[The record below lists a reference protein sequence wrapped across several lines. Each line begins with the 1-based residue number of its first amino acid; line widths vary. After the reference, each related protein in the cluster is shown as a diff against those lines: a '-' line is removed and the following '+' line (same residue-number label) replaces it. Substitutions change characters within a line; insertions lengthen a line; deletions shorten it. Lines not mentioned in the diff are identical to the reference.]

1 MGKQYEELGIT
12 DAFMFAKVMSNKEI
26 CKPVLEQIL
35 NIKIRDIEYLD
46 YEETIQIAPGSK
58 SIRLD
63 IYVED
68 DKNTVFNL
76 EMQTTN
82 YEELPKRSRYYQDI
96 IGLKLIEKGQSYDIL
111 KTSYVIFICTFDFFE
126 KNRSIYEFENICVD
140 DSDIKLN
147 DGTHKIFL
155 NTKGNRDGIS
165 EELQMLLDYFD
176 GREPES
182 QLAKDIDRKVFE
194 ARNNKQW
201 RREYMSYQM
210 ELDRQYRNGR
220 EEGIKEGM
228 EKGSELATENIN
240 KLLKIL
246 IVEKKYDEIEKISEN
261 KEYQKEL
268 MKKYNVKKEITYKLQ
283 KGVSVATSTPTIY
296 IVDKEGKIQFVTD
309 EISQMLTKLYDLQY
323 EKEEI
328 IRQMADNYL
337 KEKYQSGEKPLL
349 VYFAMDGCSDC
360 EAANPIIEGE
370 KIQDKYQ
377 VVTIY
382 REKDKGKEI
391 IDTYSLLKR
400 VYEITW
406 YPSFVILDKE
416 TRIIG
421 ETPLQELETLLL

>member
-1 MGKQYEELGIT
+1 MLTIISASVNIYLNKKDRGDKLVSKKYEELGIT

-68 DKNTVFNL
+68 DNNTVFNL

-96 IGLKLIEKGQSYDIL
+96 IDLKLIEKGQSYDIL

-155 NTKGNRDGIS
+155 NTKGNRDDIS

-210 ELDRQYRNGR
+210 ELDKQFRNGR
-220 EEGIKEGM
+220 EEERR
-228 EKGSELATENIN
+228 NIN
-240 KLLKIL
+240 KLNKALL
-246 IVEKKYDEIEKISEN
+246 SEKKYEELEKSTSDE
-261 KEYQKEL
+261 EYQREL
-268 MKKYNVKKEITYKLQ
+268 MKKYK
-283 KGVSVATSTPTIY
+283 
-296 IVDKEGKIQFVTD
+296 
-309 EISQMLTKLYDLQY
+309 
-323 EKEEI
+323 
-328 IRQMADNYL
+328 
-337 KEKYQSGEKPLL
+337 
-349 VYFAMDGCSDC
+349 
-360 EAANPIIEGE
+360 IIE
-370 KIQDKYQ
+370 
-377 VVTIY
+377 
-382 REKDKGKEI
+382 
-391 IDTYSLLKR
+391 
-400 VYEITW
+400 
-406 YPSFVILDKE
+406 
-416 TRIIG
+416 
-421 ETPLQELETLLL
+421 

>member
-1 MGKQYEELGIT
+1 MLIIISASVNIYLNKKDRGDKLVSKKYEELGIT

-68 DKNTVFNL
+68 DNNTVFNL

-96 IGLKLIEKGQSYDIL
+96 IDLKLIEKGQAYDIL

-155 NTKGNRDGIS
+155 NTKGNRDDIS

-210 ELDRQYRNGR
+210 ELDKQFRNGR
-220 EEGIKEGM
+220 EEERR
-228 EKGSELATENIN
+228 NIN
-240 KLLKIL
+240 KLNKALL
-246 IVEKKYDEIEKISEN
+246 SEKKYEELEKSTSDE
-261 KEYQKEL
+261 EYQREL
-268 MKKYNVKKEITYKLQ
+268 MKKYK
-283 KGVSVATSTPTIY
+283 
-296 IVDKEGKIQFVTD
+296 
-309 EISQMLTKLYDLQY
+309 
-323 EKEEI
+323 
-328 IRQMADNYL
+328 
-337 KEKYQSGEKPLL
+337 
-349 VYFAMDGCSDC
+349 
-360 EAANPIIEGE
+360 IIE
-370 KIQDKYQ
+370 
-377 VVTIY
+377 
-382 REKDKGKEI
+382 
-391 IDTYSLLKR
+391 
-400 VYEITW
+400 
-406 YPSFVILDKE
+406 
-416 TRIIG
+416 
-421 ETPLQELETLLL
+421 

>member
-26 CKPVLEQIL
+26 CKPALEQIL

-96 IGLKLIEKGQSYDIL
+96 IDLKLIEKGQSYDIL

-210 ELDRQYRNGR
+210 ELDKQYRNGR
-220 EEGIKEGM
+220 EEGREEGM
-228 EKGSELATENIN
+228 DNIS
-240 KLLKIL
+240 KLLKL
-246 IVEKKYDEIEKISEN
+246 LVAEKKYDEIEKISED

-268 MKKYNVKKEITYKLQ
+268 LKKYK
-283 KGVSVATSTPTIY
+283 
-296 IVDKEGKIQFVTD
+296 
-309 EISQMLTKLYDLQY
+309 
-323 EKEEI
+323 
-328 IRQMADNYL
+328 
-337 KEKYQSGEKPLL
+337 
-349 VYFAMDGCSDC
+349 
-360 EAANPIIEGE
+360 IIE
-370 KIQDKYQ
+370 
-377 VVTIY
+377 
-382 REKDKGKEI
+382 
-391 IDTYSLLKR
+391 
-400 VYEITW
+400 
-406 YPSFVILDKE
+406 
-416 TRIIG
+416 
-421 ETPLQELETLLL
+421 

>member
-1 MGKQYEELGIT
+1 MLTIISESINIYLNKKVREDKSVSKKYEELGIT

-96 IGLKLIEKGQSYDIL
+96 IDLKLIEKGQAYDIL

-210 ELDRQYRNGR
+210 ELDKQFRNGR
-220 EEGIKEGM
+220 EEGM
-228 EKGSELATENIN
+228 DNIS
-240 KLLKIL
+240 KLLKL
-246 IVEKKYDEIEKISEN
+246 LVSEKKYDEIEKISED

-268 MKKYNVKKEITYKLQ
+268 LKKYK
-283 KGVSVATSTPTIY
+283 
-296 IVDKEGKIQFVTD
+296 
-309 EISQMLTKLYDLQY
+309 
-323 EKEEI
+323 
-328 IRQMADNYL
+328 
-337 KEKYQSGEKPLL
+337 
-349 VYFAMDGCSDC
+349 
-360 EAANPIIEGE
+360 IIE
-370 KIQDKYQ
+370 
-377 VVTIY
+377 
-382 REKDKGKEI
+382 
-391 IDTYSLLKR
+391 
-400 VYEITW
+400 
-406 YPSFVILDKE
+406 
-416 TRIIG
+416 
-421 ETPLQELETLLL
+421 

>member
-1 MGKQYEELGIT
+1 MLTIISASVNIYLNKKDREDKSVSKKYEELGIT

-76 EMQTTN
+76 EMQMTN

-96 IGLKLIEKGQSYDIL
+96 IDLKLIEKGQSYDIL

-210 ELDRQYRNGR
+210 ELDKQFRNGR
-220 EEGIKEGM
+220 EEERR
-228 EKGSELATENIN
+228 NIN
-240 KLLKIL
+240 KLNKALL
-246 IVEKKYDEIEKISEN
+246 SEKKYEELEKSTSDE
-261 KEYQKEL
+261 EYQREL
-268 MKKYNVKKEITYKLQ
+268 MKKYK
-283 KGVSVATSTPTIY
+283 
-296 IVDKEGKIQFVTD
+296 
-309 EISQMLTKLYDLQY
+309 
-323 EKEEI
+323 
-328 IRQMADNYL
+328 
-337 KEKYQSGEKPLL
+337 
-349 VYFAMDGCSDC
+349 
-360 EAANPIIEGE
+360 IIE
-370 KIQDKYQ
+370 
-377 VVTIY
+377 
-382 REKDKGKEI
+382 
-391 IDTYSLLKR
+391 
-400 VYEITW
+400 
-406 YPSFVILDKE
+406 
-416 TRIIG
+416 
-421 ETPLQELETLLL
+421 

>member
-96 IGLKLIEKGQSYDIL
+96 IDLKLIEKGQAYGIL

-165 EELQMLLDYFD
+165 EELQMLLDY
-176 GREPES
+176 
-182 QLAKDIDRKVFE
+182 L
-194 ARNNKQW
+194 
-201 RREYMSYQM
+201 SYQM

-268 MKKYNVKKEITYKLQ
+268 MKKYN
-283 KGVSVATSTPTIY
+283 
-296 IVDKEGKIQFVTD
+296 
-309 EISQMLTKLYDLQY
+309 
-323 EKEEI
+323 
-328 IRQMADNYL
+328 
-337 KEKYQSGEKPLL
+337 
-349 VYFAMDGCSDC
+349 
-360 EAANPIIEGE
+360 IIE
-370 KIQDKYQ
+370 D
-377 VVTIY
+377 
-382 REKDKGKEI
+382 
-391 IDTYSLLKR
+391 
-400 VYEITW
+400 
-406 YPSFVILDKE
+406 
-416 TRIIG
+416 
-421 ETPLQELETLLL
+421 

>member
-1 MGKQYEELGIT
+1 MLTIISASVNIYLNKKDRGDKLVSKKYEELGIT

-96 IGLKLIEKGQSYDIL
+96 IDLKLIEKGQSYDIL

-210 ELDRQYRNGR
+210 ELDKQFRNGR
-220 EEGIKEGM
+220 EEERR
-228 EKGSELATENIN
+228 NIN
-240 KLLKIL
+240 KLNKALL
-246 IVEKKYDEIEKISEN
+246 SEKKYEELEKSTSDE
-261 KEYQKEL
+261 EYQREL
-268 MKKYNVKKEITYKLQ
+268 MKKYK
-283 KGVSVATSTPTIY
+283 
-296 IVDKEGKIQFVTD
+296 
-309 EISQMLTKLYDLQY
+309 
-323 EKEEI
+323 
-328 IRQMADNYL
+328 
-337 KEKYQSGEKPLL
+337 
-349 VYFAMDGCSDC
+349 
-360 EAANPIIEGE
+360 IIE
-370 KIQDKYQ
+370 
-377 VVTIY
+377 
-382 REKDKGKEI
+382 
-391 IDTYSLLKR
+391 
-400 VYEITW
+400 
-406 YPSFVILDKE
+406 
-416 TRIIG
+416 
-421 ETPLQELETLLL
+421 